1 MENNKE
7 ILFNHLLNKYGTF
20 LLNKKQMSEVT
31 NQSESTLNRLKR
43 EGCGCEYKIDGGNVY
58 YPIQCVVEYLSN
70 VSKVNS

>member
-1 MENNKE
+1 
-7 ILFNHLLNKYGTF
+7 
-20 LLNKKQMSEVT
+20 MSEVT